1 MQAFS
6 ALAKS
11 PELCSYV
18 KELEVRVYPLASQH
32 RLDELQEEALEI
44 FKHASNL
51 RTLVGH
57 PGIHLSICANSQG

>member
-51 RTLVGH
+51 RTLVG
-57 PGIHLSICANSQG
+57 PFRNHLSVYANPQG